1 MQIPSARQPSW
12 TRWVRAVA
20 AVLGLGL
27 LGALLGLIVGVALP
41 THVEVAG
48 SDARVWLEP
57 GQTVDEFGVTGVV
70 SLRRPTTRQVLG
82 ESLAVRAVLDLDVS
96 QFVTTKGAVNGDVFP
111 AYVQAYSDPTALVTD
126 IRNALVLHYVLAAV
140 FGALGML
147 GVVGSIRGYRRW
159 RRRYDRL
166 NFPDDA
172 TRRLALRYRR
182 PERLWLTRG
191 VAVAV
196 LVVGLGAV
204 PSDRSHPPPPA
215 QVVGNPVLADTPL
228 AGIQV
233 GGLLSPVLVAA
244 RDYVQT
250 YFGQTDK
257 YYDALRDALDTKLD
271 AEPVDL
277 PSGGDVAQLGF
288 VTDRHCNTGM
298 DRVTVALL
306 KRLGVHT
313 LVSAGDDSF
322 SGTFDFESACTRN
335 LAGQSKRAGITDVMV
350 AGNHDSAKTIAS
362 EKAQGM
368 TTLTGEVV
376 TVDGVRFLGLPD
388 PRTSRY
394 GQGIL
399 PASDAAQE
407 RVVTEQGAKAGAAA
421 CDSIAPVIAVLHDPQ
436 AGREAIRS
444 GCGNVTLAL
453 DGHTHRQD
461 GPNVVSSIDGTLGEQ
476 FTGGSAGGAPGQGAV
491 DRTFAASLTVGPLN
505 HNAYVYVV
513 SVDRG
518 TGALVGVTEF
528 RFTPGQ
534 EITVTRLDT

>member
-1 MQIPSARQPSW
+1 M
-12 TRWVRAVA
+12 RWVRAVA
-20 AVLGLGL
+20 AVLGVGL

-48 SDARVWLEP
+48 SDTRVWLEP
-57 GQTVDEFGVTGVV
+57 GQAVDEFGVTGVV
-70 SLRRPTTRQVLG
+70 SLRRPTTRQVFG
-82 ESLAVRAVLDLDVS
+82 EPLAVRAVVNLDVS
-96 QFVTTKGAVNGDVFP
+96 QFVTTTGAVNADVFP
-111 AYVQAYSDPTALVTD
+111 AYVQAYSDPEALVTD
-126 IRNALVLHYVLAAV
+126 IRNALVLHYVLAAI
-140 FGALGML
+140 FGALGVL
-147 GVVGSIRGYRRW
+147 GVLGSIRGYRGW

-172 TRRLALRYRR
+172 ARALVLRYRR
-182 PERLWLTRG
+182 PERVWLTRG
-191 VAVAV
+191 VAVLV
-196 LVVGLGAV
+196 LVVGFGAV
-204 PSDRSHPPPPA
+204 PSDRQHRPPPA

-228 AGIQV
+228 AGVQV

-244 RDYVQT
+244 RDYVRT
-250 YFGQTDK
+250 YFGQTDT
-257 YYDALRDALDTKLD
+257 YYDALRDALNAKLD

-277 PSGGDVAQLGF
+277 PTGDDVVQLGF

-298 DRVTVALL
+298 DRVTVDLL

-350 AGNHDSAKTIAS
+350 AGNHDSAKTTAS

-368 TTLTGEVV
+368 KTLTGPVV
-376 TVDGVRFLGLPD
+376 TVDGMRFVGLPD

-394 GQGIL
+394 GEGII

-407 RVVTEQGAKAGAAA
+407 RVVTVQGAQTGALA
-421 CDSIAPVIAVLHDPQ
+421 CDGQAPMIAVLHDPR

-444 GCGNVTLAL
+444 GCGKIALAL
-453 DGHTHRQD
+453 DGHTHRQE
-461 GPNVVSSIDGTLGEQ
+461 GPNDVASDDGTLGKQ
-476 FTGGSAGGAPGQGAV
+476 FTGGSAGGAPGQEAV

-518 TGALVGVTEF
+518 SGALIGVTEF